1 MRFGTKHKTVTDK
14 NLIKVS
20 ADSISNDNL
29 KRVRQRIINRLPNML
44 ISQHARGRYEKREL
58 FFNKA
63 TYKEIRQG
71 NFRIVEITVT
81 KDKRDWRVLIELN
94 KIYEINHGQKV
105 FIYYVISLK
114 NLALVTGYINKI
126 NIGRKNTKKYNKS
139 VDKMIRQVYY
149 NSIKKRNKGD
159 KNYEKSRMV
168 YW

>member
-29 KRVRQRIINRLPNML
+29 KRVKQRIINRLPNML
-44 ISQHARGRYEKREL
+44 ISQHARERYEKREL
-58 FFNKA
+58 FFNKN

-105 FIYYVISLK
+105 YIYYVISLK

-126 NIGRKNTKKYNKS
+126 KIGRKNTKKYNKS
-139 VDKMIRQVYY
+139 VDKMIGQVYY
-149 NSIKKRNKGD
+149 NSCK
-159 KNYEKSRMV
+159 EKE
-168 YW
+168 